1 MQRLS
6 MMHKA
11 GLRSADAKAGG
22 VLSIGFGFDVPVF
35 LRGSRLMGVFGE
47 WQPLYAEAG
56 LVTFPVDIDRK
67 APAVGNYLK
76 AGHRASAEWATKFA
90 DASALGIA
98 CGKKNRLTVLDI
110 DEPCENL
117 LADAMAMFGPSP
129 VLARTASGKFH
140 AYYRHSGEGRK
151 IRNVIEGRNVDVL
164 GAGMAIAPP
173 SEGAKGR
180 YEFIQ
185 GSLADFGNL
194 PVMQGLVPEPVAI
207 SPGGEVITENGKRN
221 DTLFKLCLREARS
234 VPDGDALRA
243 FALSINTSGAWEPLP
258 FDEVL
263 RTASGAWGKQA
274 NGTNWV
280 GSEPKVIL
288 QASEIDRLFLPADG
302 VVSGSAQ
309 DAMVLLTLL
318 RRLHFGKPSFFCAN
332 EFRRRFGWS
341 LPKFQLARKF
351 LIDSGCLSMVRHASR
366 DNGAA
371 LYRFP

>member
-1 MQRLS
+1 
-6 MMHKA
+6 
-11 GLRSADAKAGG
+11 
-22 VLSIGFGFDVPVF
+22 
-35 LRGSRLMGVFGE
+35 MGVFGE
-47 WQPLYAEAG
+47 WQPQYAEAG
-56 LVTFPVDIDRK
+56 LVTFPVDIARK

-76 AGHRASAEWATKFA
+76 AGLPASKHWATKFP
-90 DASALGIA
+90 DANALGIV
-98 CGKKNRLTVLDI
+98 CGKRNRLTVLDI

-117 LADAMAMFGPSP
+117 LADALARFGPSP
-129 VLARTASGKFH
+129 LIARTASGKYH
-140 AYYRHSGEGRK
+140 AYYRHNGEKRK
-151 IRNVIEGRNVDVL
+151 IRGVIEGRGVDLL
-164 GAGMAIAPP
+164 GAGGMAIAPP
-173 SEGAKGR
+173 SSGQNGC

-185 GSLADFGNL
+185 GSLAEFGNL
-194 PVMQGLVPEPVAI
+194 PVMQGLVPAPVDLL
-207 SPGGEVITENGKRN
+207 PGGEVLAPVGERN
-221 DTLFKLCLREARS
+221 ATLFKMCLREARS

-243 FALSINTSGAWEPLP
+243 FALSVNTSGAWEPLP
-258 FDEVL
+258 IDEVL
-263 RTASGAWGKQA
+263 RTASGAWEKQA
-274 NGTNWV
+274 SGTNWV

-302 VVSGSAQ
+302 IVSGAAQ

-351 LIDSGCLSMVRHASR
+351 LIDSGCVLMVRHASR

>member
-1 MQRLS
+1 
-6 MMHKA
+6 
-11 GLRSADAKAGG
+11 
-22 VLSIGFGFDVPVF
+22 
-35 LRGSRLMGVFGE
+35 MGVFGE
-47 WQPLYAEAG
+47 WQPQYAEAG
-56 LVTFPVDIDRK
+56 LVTFPVDIARK

-76 AGHRASAEWATKFA
+76 AGLPASKQWAAKFPEA
-90 DASALGIA
+90 NALGIV
-98 CGKKNRLTVLDI
+98 CGKRNRLTVLDI

-117 LADAMAMFGPSP
+117 LADALARFGPSP
-129 VLARTASGKFH
+129 LIARTASGKYH
-140 AYYRHSGEGRK
+140 AYYRHNGEKRK
-151 IRNVIEGRNVDVL
+151 IRGVIEGRGVDLL
-164 GAGMAIAPP
+164 GAGGMAIAPP
-173 SEGAKGR
+173 SSGENGR

-194 PVMQGLVPEPVAI
+194 PVMQRLVPEPVGI
-207 SPGGEVITENGKRN
+207 SPGGEVLASVGERN
-221 DTLFKLCLREARS
+221 STLFKMCLREARS
-234 VPDGDALRA
+234 VPDSAALCA

-258 FDEVL
+258 VDEVL
-263 RTASGAWGKQA
+263 RTASGAWDKQA
-274 NGTNWV
+274 TGTNWV

-288 QASEIDRLFLPADG
+288 QASEIDRLFLPVDG
-302 VVSGSAQ
+302 VTSAAAQ

-351 LIDSGCLSMVRHASR
+351 LVDSGCLSMVRHASR

>member
-1 MQRLS
+1 
-6 MMHKA
+6 
-11 GLRSADAKAGG
+11 
-22 VLSIGFGFDVPVF
+22 
-35 LRGSRLMGVFGE
+35 MGVFGE
-47 WQPLYAEAG
+47 WQPQYAEAG
-56 LVTFPVDIDRK
+56 LVTFPVDIARK
-67 APAVGNYLK
+67 KPAVGNWQAVGRK
-76 AGHRASAEWATKFA
+76 ASAEWAAKKFA
-90 DASALGIA
+90 DANALGIV
-98 CGKKNRLTVLDI
+98 CGKRNRLTVLDI

-117 LADAMAMFGPSP
+117 LADAQARFGPSP
-129 VLARTASGKFH
+129 LVARTASGKYH
-140 AYYRHSGEGRK
+140 VYYRHNGEKRK
-151 IRNVIEGRNVDVL
+151 IRGVIEGRGVDLL
-164 GAGMAIAPP
+164 GAGGMAIAPP
-173 SEGAKGR
+173 SFGENGR

-194 PVMQGLVPEPVAI
+194 PVMQELVPAPVAI
-207 SPGGEVITENGKRN
+207 NSAGEVLAANGQRN

-243 FALSINTSGAWEPLP
+243 FALSFNTSGAWEPLP
-258 FDEVL
+258 IDEVL
-263 RTASGAWGKQA
+263 RTASGAWEKQA
-274 NGTNWV
+274 SGKNWV

-302 VVSGSAQ
+302 VVSGAAQ

-351 LIDSGCLSMVRHASR
+351 LIDSGCVFMVRHASR

>member
-1 MQRLS
+1 
-6 MMHKA
+6 
-11 GLRSADAKAGG
+11 
-22 VLSIGFGFDVPVF
+22 
-35 LRGSRLMGVFGE
+35 MGVFGE
-47 WQPLYAEAG
+47 WQPQYAEAG
-56 LVTFPVDIDRK
+56 LVTFPVDIARK

-76 AGHRASAEWATKFA
+76 AGLPASNQWATKFPEA
-90 DASALGIA
+90 NALGIV
-98 CGKKNRLTVLDI
+98 CGKRNRLTVLDI

-117 LADAMAMFGPSP
+117 LADALARFGPSP
-129 VLARTASGKFH
+129 LIARTASGKYH
-140 AYYRHSGEGRK
+140 AYYRHNGEKRK
-151 IRNVIEGRNVDVL
+151 IRGVIEGRGVDLL
-164 GAGMAIAPP
+164 GAGGMAIAPP
-173 SEGAKGR
+173 SSGENGR

-207 SPGGEVITENGKRN
+207 SPGGEVLASVGERN
-221 DTLFKLCLREARS
+221 DTLFKMCLREARS
-234 VPDGDALRA
+234 VPDSAALCA

-258 FDEVL
+258 VDEVL
-263 RTASGAWGKQA
+263 RTASGAWDKQA
-274 NGTNWV
+274 TGSNWV

-302 VVSGSAQ
+302 VASAAAQ

-351 LIDSGCLSMVRHASR
+351 LVDSGCLSTVRHASR
-366 DNGAA
+366 ENGAA
-371 LYRFP
+371 LYRFE

>member
-1 MQRLS
+1 
-6 MMHKA
+6 
-11 GLRSADAKAGG
+11 
-22 VLSIGFGFDVPVF
+22 
-35 LRGSRLMGVFGE
+35 MGVFGE
-47 WQPLYAEAG
+47 WQPQYAEAG
-56 LVTFPVDIDRK
+56 LVTFPVDITRK

-76 AGHRASAEWATKFA
+76 AGLHASNQWAMKFP
-90 DASALGIA
+90 DANALGIV
-98 CGKKNRLTVLDI
+98 CGRRNRLTVLDI

-117 LADAMAMFGPSP
+117 LADALASFGPSP
-129 VLARTASGKFH
+129 LIARTASGKFH
-140 AYYRHSGEGRK
+140 AYYRHNGEKRK
-151 IRNVIEGRNVDVL
+151 IRGVIEGRGVDLL
-164 GAGMAIAPP
+164 GAGGMAIAPP
-173 SEGAKGR
+173 SSGENGR

-194 PVMQGLVPEPVAI
+194 SVMQGLVPEPVAI
-207 SPGGEVITENGKRN
+207 SPGGEILAANGQRN
-221 DTLFKLCLREARS
+221 DTLFKLCLREAGS
-234 VPDGDALRA
+234 VADSDALRA

-258 FDEVL
+258 VDEVL
-263 RTASGAWGKQA
+263 RTASGAWDKQA
-274 NGTNWV
+274 TGSNWV

-302 VVSGSAQ
+302 VVSGAAQ

-351 LIDSGCLSMVRHASR
+351 LIDSGCVLMVRHASR